1 MINDVETAT
10 KAARHAENPAQQR
23 EAYRIAADLYFL
35 LRTFTKRIG
44 RTDLSLLAADRGLRA
59 AEDADDPLRI
69 AAARWNFGQVLLTIG
84 EPEVAEEVTIKAA
97 EELRTALDRDLGT
110 AALFGA
116 LWLVAAIAAARNGD
130 TWTAREPLRLH
141 AQPAAARSGQGNV
154 LWTVFGPVNVSV
166 HAVSIE
172 MEAGEASEALRLAD
186 NIDVSACPSIERRR
200 ASRWT
205 WRAAM
210 TSATTKQ
217 ECCCTCCPPSRNHP
231 KTCNTTCSPETW
243 YADCSA
249 APGRRSHRRCAIW
262 LNE

>member
-154 LWTVFGPVNVSV
+154 L
-166 HAVSIE
+166 
-172 MEAGEASEALRLAD
+172 
-186 NIDVSACPSIERRR
+186 
-200 ASRWT
+200 
-205 WRAAM
+205 
-210 TSATTKQ
+210 
-217 ECCCTCCPPSRNHP
+217 
-231 KTCNTTCSPETW
+231 
-243 YADCSA
+243 
-249 APGRRSHRRCAIW
+249 
-262 LNE
+262 